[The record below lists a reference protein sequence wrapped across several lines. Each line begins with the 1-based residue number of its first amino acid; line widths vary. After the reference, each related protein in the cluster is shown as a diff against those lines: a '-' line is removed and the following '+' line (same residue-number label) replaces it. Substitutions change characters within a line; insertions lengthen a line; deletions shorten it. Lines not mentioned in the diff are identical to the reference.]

1 MIADKFIASLG
12 VLEIDL
18 EKNPELRSLIVEKV
32 KSFYRMGGAISWAD
46 ISEMDEATVSI
57 FAQAHAE
64 VRDEQSARTADLV
77 VAKVIGVLN
86 ELMAEAKS

>member
-18 EKNPELRSLIVEKV
+18 EKTPELRSLIVEKV
-32 KSFYRMGGAISWAD
+32 KAFYRLGGSVSWAD

-57 FAQAHAE
+57 FAQARAE
-64 VRDEQSARTADLV
+64 VLDEQSARTADLV
-77 VAKVIGVLN
+77 VTKVLGVLN
-86 ELMAEAKS
+86 DLMAEMKS